1 MSRSPTARRRRP
13 RAADAAIHRGSESGC
28 PASRS
33 IGDGPGEV
41 AAGGGLEMRGQH
53 RRAVDLGR
61 FEEPASKFYHARSP
75 FRAAQMRKF
84 RAQLPRIFIERLW
97 SISQRRKVEIEH
109 PEACLLAESRLR
121 AGCGRIRMI
130 GQMIAGGRN
139 GSRYPVAIFLRDS
152 RVRAVPQ
159 PDSSR
164 ASLVVVA
171 MNVID
176 AVVIRDSAGQQP
188 GRARPG
194 QSCLGRI
201 ESMAPPQ
208 GLEMPQTVVD
218 ASGPAHLGEQSVL
231 GGIAEG
237 NMLEEVLEF
246 SPTHVFCHLSPP
258 EMRPR
263 SSSD

>member
-1 MSRSPTARRRRP
+1 MP
-13 RAADAAIHRGSESGC
+13 RFIEGVKAVV
-28 PASRS
+28 ASRS
-33 IGDGPGEV
+33 IGDRPGEV

-53 RRAVDLGR
+53 RRAIDLGR
-61 FEEPASKFYHARSP
+61 LEETASKFLHARSP

-84 RAQLPRIFIERLW
+84 RAQLPRIFIERLGR
-97 SISQRRKVEIEH
+97 IAQRREVEIEH
-109 PEACLLAESRLR
+109 PEARFLAQSRLR
-121 AGCGRIRMI
+121 ARRGRIRMI

-139 GSRYPVAIFLRDS
+139 GLRYPVAIFVRDG

-159 PDSSR
+159 PDFSR
-164 ASLVVVA
+164 ASLIVVA

-188 GRARPG
+188 GRGRPG
-194 QSCLGRI
+194 QSRLGRI

-208 GLEMPQTVVD
+208 RLEMMQTVVN
-218 ASGPAHLGEQSVL
+218 APGPAHLGEQLVL

-237 NMLEEVLEF
+237 NMLEKVLEF
-246 SPTHVFCHLSPP
+246 SPTHVFCLLSPP

-263 SSSD
+263 FSSD

>member
-1 MSRSPTARRRRP
+1 MSRSPYGARRRP
-13 RAADAAIHRGSESGC
+13 RAAGGAVHRGSESGC

-33 IGDGPGEV
+33 IGDRPGEV
-41 AAGGGLEMRGQH
+41 AAGGGLEMRGEH
-53 RRAVDLGR
+53 RRTVDLGR
-61 FEEPASKFYHARSP
+61 LEETASKFHHARSP

-84 RAQLPRIFIERLW
+84 RAQLPRIFIERLGR
-97 SISQRRKVEIEH
+97 IAERREVEIEH

-139 GSRYPVAIFLRDS
+139 GSRYPVAIFLRDG

-176 AVVIRDSAGQQP
+176 AVV
-188 GRARPG
+188 
-194 QSCLGRI
+194 
-201 ESMAPPQ
+201 MPP
-208 GLEMPQTVVD
+208 
-218 ASGPAHLGEQSVL
+218 S
-231 GGIAEG
+231 
-237 NMLEEVLEF
+237 
-246 SPTHVFCHLSPP
+246 
-258 EMRPR
+258 R
-263 SSSD
+263 